1 MSKST
6 PFFKD
11 VTIKGQ
17 KADDQYAADG
27 VITAESE
34 GVDNRKI
41 LVIAGVHG
49 NEHNA
54 VLAAYRVYQEFL
66 NETDDKCKNEH
77 TIRFLIGV
85 NRWGLLNNQREWGTR
100 ADVYPDPM
108 PKDKPI
114 DFNRVF
120 ADESLEKVED
130 SAWTMRNTIKEAIKE
145 ADIVIDVHNSPA
157 CENMVLLN
165 NDEYTYD
172 TIAFLEAIHHRYMVW
187 ESQTSTIKKYAI
199 DHGKVGF
206 TVELGGMTLG
216 AQDEAVM
223 DDQVSSL
230 KTLINFLDF
239 YMPKFKK
246 GECLP
251 PHMLAQPIYAK
262 AYGLID
268 TVTYTRHVEMK
279 KDMVF
284 ATMIT
289 DSDNPADAE
298 FRAPCDGYMV
308 ACEDRRV
315 LKPGDEIFTWQ
326 PKITFPRDYPIP
338 GVNNDTWE
346 KRNEQI

>member
-11 VTIKGQ
+11 VTIKGK
-17 KADDQYAADG
+17 KAN
-27 VITAESE
+27 TAEDE
-34 GVDNRKI
+34 ADGVDNRKI

-54 VLAAYRVYQEFL
+54 VLAAYRVYREFL
-66 NETDDKCKNEH
+66 NETDDKFKKDH

-85 NRWGLLNNQREWGTR
+85 NRWGLLNNRREWGTR
-100 ADVYPDPM
+100 EDVYPEPIPNDR
-108 PKDKPI
+108 PI

-120 ADESLEKVED
+120 ADESLDKVDD
-130 SAWTMRNTIKEAIKE
+130 SARTMRDIIKEAIKE

-157 CENMVLLN
+157 CANMVLLN

-199 DHGKVGF
+199 DHGKVGL

-216 AQDEAVM
+216 AQDGAVM
-223 DDQVSSL
+223 EVQVSSL
-230 KTLINFLDF
+230 KTLINCLDF

-251 PHMLAQPIYAK
+251 PHMLAQVIYAK

-268 TVTYTRHVEMK
+268 TVTTYTRYVERK
-279 KDMVF
+279 KGMVF

-298 FRAPCDGYMV
+298 FRAPCDGYLI
-308 ACEDRRV
+308 ACEDKRV

-326 PKITFPRDYPIP
+326 PKVTFPRDYPIP
-338 GVNNDTWE
+338 GINNDTWE
-346 KRNEQI
+346 KRNEQD

>member
-1 MSKST
+1 MTLSLMRKMHMSKST

-11 VTIKGQ
+11 VTIRGK
-17 KADDQYAADG
+17 KANTDEDEADG
-27 VITAESE
+27 I
-34 GVDNRKI
+34 DNRKI
-41 LVIAGVHG
+41 LVVAGVHG

-54 VLAAYRVYQEFL
+54 VLAAYRVYQDFL
-66 NETDDKCKNEH
+66 TETDEKCKNDH

-85 NRWGLLNNQREWGTR
+85 NRWGLLNNMREWGTR

-108 PKDKPI
+108 PEDKPI

-120 ADESLEKVED
+120 ADENLENVED
-130 SAWTMRNTIKEAIKE
+130 SASIMRDTIKEAIKE

-172 TIAFLEAIHHRYMVW
+172 TIAFIEAIHHRYMVW

-199 DHGKVGF
+199 DHGKVGL

-216 AQDEAVM
+216 AQDGAVM
-223 DDQVSSL
+223 IDQVASL
-230 KTLINFLDF
+230 KTLINWLDF

-246 GECLP
+246 SDRLP
-251 PHMLAQPIYAK
+251 PHLLAQTIHAN

-268 TVTYTRHVEMK
+268 TVKYNRYAEMK
-279 KDMVF
+279 KGDVF

-298 FRAPCDGYMV
+298 FRAPCDGYLV
-308 ACEDRRV
+308 ACEDRRL

-326 PKITFPRDYPIP
+326 PKITYPKDYPIP
-338 GVNNDTWE
+338 GL
-346 KRNEQI
+346 